1 MVARR
6 ICRGLLSELVGFST
20 FEVGELLG
28 QFGLVGELGLDGQVG
43 LAGQVV
49 GGGIF
54 GGAGLL
60 RFRHVIL

>member
-28 QFGLVGELGLDGQVG
+28 QVGLVGELGLD
-43 LAGQVV
+43 GQVV